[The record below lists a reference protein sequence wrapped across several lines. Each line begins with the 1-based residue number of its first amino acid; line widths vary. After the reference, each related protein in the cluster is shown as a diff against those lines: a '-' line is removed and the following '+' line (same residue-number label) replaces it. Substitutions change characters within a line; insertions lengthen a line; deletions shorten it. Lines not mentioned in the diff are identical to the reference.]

1 MSSNPWSAFRDF
13 AQRVECRLDAWAR
26 TRLTD
31 EEYADATAL
40 DQRIKGDFWKLC
52 LYFAATAGFLALL
65 IVGIQPSVH
74 FGRAFFWSSVALL
87 YALACV
93 TSAWYGYRKWSGRP
107 AWKVIGIF
115 VVLMLAGFVVGAWVS
130 TFATGKPLSDL
141 NWEKIAKGTSIAML
155 MGIGLAIVLVT
166 IAHLRKREAVQKAAR
181 LQAEAER
188 ERLARQSM
196 QAELKLLQA
205 QVEPHFLFNTLAN
218 LRHLVQVKSPD
229 ALAMLDHL
237 IHYLRTALP
246 EIRAE
251 TSTLGREAELA
262 RAYLEILRIRMGGA
276 LDFAIE
282 VPPAL
287 AGEPFPP
294 LMLITLVENAVKH
307 GVAPLGRGAV
317 VVRASKEG
325 ARLRVEVD
333 DDGRG
338 LEEPIG
344 QGVGLANIRDR
355 LRALFGEGA
364 RLDLAGREPAG
375 TRASIELPA

>member
-1 MSSNPWSAFRDF
+1 MEPNPWIRFLAF
-13 AQRVECRLDAWAR
+13 AKRVECRMDGWAR
-26 TRLTD
+26 TKLSAD
-31 EEYADATAL
+31 EYADAAEL
-40 DQRIKGDFWKLC
+40 DRVLKRNFWRWLAV
-52 LYFAATAGFLALL
+52 FTIISAVLALFAMAIWPQL
-65 IVGIQPSVH
+65 T
-74 FGRAFFWSSVALL
+74 FREALL
-87 YALACV
+87 YSGILGLYMMFAIA
-93 TSAWYGYRKWSGRP
+93 SPWYGYRKWNKHS
-107 AWKVIGIF
+107 AWVTF
-115 VVLMLAGFVVGAWVS
+115 ATLMVLMLLGAVTGYAVVNVKL
-130 TFATGKPLSDL
+130 GKALTDVDPERL
-141 NWEKIAKGTSIAML
+141 AKAVAIAMAGGAAL
-155 MGIGLAIVLVT
+155 ASLLVGISRMRL
-166 IAHLRKREAVQKAAR
+166 REATQRGAR
-181 LQAEAER
+181 LAAEAER

-218 LRHLVQVKSPD
+218 LRHLIQVKSPD

-276 LDFAIE
+276 LEIAIDI
-282 VPPAL
+282 PAEL
-287 AGEPFPP
+287 AREPFPP

-307 GVAPLGRGAV
+307 GVTPRGGGHV
-317 VVRASKEG
+317 TVRAAKDG
-325 ARLRVEVD
+325 GRLRVEVD

-344 QGVGLANIRDR
+344 QGVGLANIRER
-355 LRALFGEGA
+355 LRALFGDAA
-364 RLDLAGREPAG
+364 RLDLSGRDPAG